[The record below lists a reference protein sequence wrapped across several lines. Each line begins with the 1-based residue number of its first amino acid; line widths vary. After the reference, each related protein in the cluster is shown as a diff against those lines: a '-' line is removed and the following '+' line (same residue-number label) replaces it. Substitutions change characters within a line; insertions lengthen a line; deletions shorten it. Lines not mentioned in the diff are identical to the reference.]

1 MNVPPPR
8 NREYRYARDFES
20 LSPVLFH
27 NVGELAKRL
36 ATLGKKS
43 TAKRL
48 AAQDDGIARGAFEHG
63 RYVIPLSLTDSFSDV
78 LS

>member
-1 MNVPPPR
+1 VNVPPPT

-27 NVGELAKRL
+27 NVEELAKRL
-36 ATLGKKS
+36 TTLGKKS

-48 AAQDDGIARGAFEHG
+48 TTQDDGVARGAFEHG
-63 RYVIPLSLTDSFSDV
+63 RYAMS
-78 LS
+78 